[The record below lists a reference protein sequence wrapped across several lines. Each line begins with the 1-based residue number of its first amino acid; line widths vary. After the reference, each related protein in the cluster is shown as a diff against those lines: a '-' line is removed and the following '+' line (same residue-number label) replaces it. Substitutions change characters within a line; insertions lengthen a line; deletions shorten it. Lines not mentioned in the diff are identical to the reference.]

1 MGQLVFQAT
10 LGGQVALV
18 GPNTASSYSLNLPTV
33 NGNVVTTGDTGTV
46 TNTMLA
52 SSAYTAPG
60 TIGSGTPNSG
70 AFTTLSASSTV
81 SGSGFSTY
89 LASPPAIGGT
99 AAAAGTF
106 TSLTLSGTSSNLNGD
121 FSNATV
127 LSRSSFKTTTVNGS
141 TGIYALPNGTSTA
154 ASWQASN
161 AADPTNA
168 SKILIAT
175 NGSTDVQLVSGING
189 TGTYLPLTFYTSG
202 AEKMRL
208 DTSGNVGI
216 GTNSPGAK
224 LEVNGNIYANPA
236 ANARIRAYNTTGTAQ
251 TTGIGADSGIGWIG
265 SETNTPFYFATNN
278 TERMRI
284 DSSGNVGIGTSSPA
298 SILNLYA
305 TTKPTLKFGDST
317 LGNNYGGYITGY
329 GTTGLGGF
337 LSIGTNDNTVL
348 SEAVQIQ
355 QQAASILFKTSTG
368 TAGSTTE
375 RMRIDSNGN
384 LNIGNSGNFGA
395 KVSVNFDI
403 SSTYGIYLSPSSST
417 YTKGFIAFNNGS
429 GSLVGQITTNGTATT
444 YATSSDYRLK
454 ENVLPMVGALDT
466 VAQLKPVTYKWK
478 SDGSDG
484 QGFIAHELQ
493 EVVPDCVTGEK
504 DAVDEKGEPK
514 YQGIDT
520 SFLVATLTAAIQ
532 ELKAIIDT
540 QAERIAVLEAK

>member
-168 SKILIAT
+168 SKILIVT

-208 DTSGNVGI
+208 DTSGNLGI
-216 GTNSPGAK
+216 NTASPSTYGKLVVQSGTTALSCASSDSVATRSLRFFIDGTNYGAIYSP
-224 LEVNGNIYANPA
+224 NGKSLAFQA
-236 ANARIRAYNTTGTAQ
+236 G
-251 TTGIGADSGIGWIG
+251 SG
-265 SETNTPFYFATNN
+265 SLSDAMT
-278 TERMRI
+278 I
-284 DSSGNVGIGTSSPA
+284 DQSGNVGIGTASPA
-298 SILNLYA
+298 SSAILDA
-305 TTKPTLKFGDST
+305 QSTTKGVRMP
-317 LGNNYGGYITGY
+317 NM
-329 GTTGLGGF
+329 TT
-337 LSIGTNDNTVL
+337 TQKN
-348 SEAVQIQ
+348 A
-355 QQAASILFKTSTG
+355 
-368 TAGSTTE
+368 
-375 RMRIDSNGN
+375 
-384 LNIGNSGNFGA
+384 
-395 KVSVNFDI
+395 I
-403 SSTYGIYLSPSSST
+403 SSPVAGLMVFDTTLAKLCVY
-417 YTKGFIAFNNGS
+417 S
-429 GSLVGQITTNGTATT
+429 GSAWQTIT
-444 YATSSDYRLK
+444 S
-454 ENVLPMVGALDT
+454 
-466 VAQLKPVTYKWK
+466 
-478 SDGSDG
+478 
-484 QGFIAHELQ
+484 I
-493 EVVPDCVTGEK
+493 
-504 DAVDEKGEPK
+504 
-514 YQGIDT
+514 
-520 SFLVATLTAAIQ
+520 
-532 ELKAIIDT
+532 
-540 QAERIAVLEAK
+540 